1 MILVTGANGFIGNAL
16 CNELFF
22 RGIAFKGIVRKLNS
36 FEEHAQLTNIFQLGD
51 INDVK
56 DWHTI
61 FNNIST
67 IIHCAFPS
75 KLSTSKINYDNFRDD
90 YLKGINRLI
99 EQAVFYGVERF
110 IFISSIKVNGQK
122 TVHSKSCDFFKKA
135 KTHFTYLDNPAPTD
149 IYGTFKWETEQK
161 LWEISKKTGIEVVVI
176 RPPLVYGPNV
186 KGNLRKLLKL
196 VRIGVPLPLGAI
208 QNKRSLIG
216 IDNLLDILIRCVE
229 SDAVKNKTL
238 LVSDGND
245 VSTPEL
251 LNYMAGALG
260 RSSRLFP
267 FPISLLNWTAKLIN
281 KTEEVNRLIDSL
293 QIDNSY
299 ANKLLGW
306 KPKLSIIEGIER
318 MVNTK

>member
-22 RGIAFKGIVRKLNS
+22 RSIAFKGIVRKLNS
-36 FEEHAQLTNIFQLGD
+36 SEEYTQSTNIFQISD
-51 INDVK
+51 ISDVK
-56 DWHTI
+56 DWHII
-61 FNNIST
+61 FDNINT
-67 IIHCAFPS
+67 IIHCAFPPQ
-75 KLSTSKINYDNFRDD
+75 LSINKIKYDNFRDF
-90 YLKGINRLI
+90 YLRGINRLI
-99 EQAVFYGVERF
+99 EQAVSYGVKRF

-122 TVHSKSCDFFKKA
+122 TIHSKNFNFVKEV
-135 KTHFTYLDNPAPTD
+135 KTHFTHLDKPAPTD
-149 IYGTFKWETEQK
+149 LYGTFKWETEKK

-196 VRIGVPLPLGAI
+196 VRIGAPLPLGAI
-208 QNKRSLIG
+208 RNKRSLIG

-245 VSTPEL
+245 ISTPDL
-251 LNYMAGALG
+251 LNYMAKALG

-267 FPISLLNWTAKLIN
+267 FPVSLLNCTAKLIN
-281 KTEEVNRLIDSL
+281 KSEEVNRLIDSL

-306 KPKLSIIEGIER
+306 KPRLSIIEGIEK
-318 MVNTK
+318 MVNAK